1 VSRPGQCPK
10 CGLLHGA
17 ERRCD
22 YDVLREALV
31 GVELTP
37 YEDRILHWL
46 AGWDQPT
53 LDALL
58 GIFRKLRAA
67 GGP

>member
-1 VSRPGQCPK
+1 MKPACPK

-17 ERRCD
+17 ERRCF
-22 YDVLREALV
+22 YDVLLEELA

-37 YEDRILHWL
+37 YEDRIIRWL
-46 AGWDQPT
+46 AGFDQPT
-53 LDALL
+53 VGAFL

-67 GGP
+67 R

>member
-1 VSRPGQCPK
+1 VRPACPK
-10 CGLLHGA
+10 CRLLHGA

-22 YDVLREALV
+22 YDVLLEELA

-37 YEDRILHWL
+37 YEDRIVRWL

-53 LDALL
+53 LAAVVS
-58 GIFRKLRAA
+58 IFRKLRVRS
-67 GGP
+67 